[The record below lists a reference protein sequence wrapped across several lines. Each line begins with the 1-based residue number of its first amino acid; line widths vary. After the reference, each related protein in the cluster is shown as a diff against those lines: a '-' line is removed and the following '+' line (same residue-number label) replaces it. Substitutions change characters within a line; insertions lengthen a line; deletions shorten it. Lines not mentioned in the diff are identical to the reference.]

1 MDEDRLQAVRAAIG
15 EVDREMAA
23 LFVRR
28 MAAVREIAACKRERG
43 LPILD
48 EAQERR
54 VIERNLAWIEPEELR
69 GHYVN
74 FLRGLMDVA
83 KDYQRE
89 LLDGCLPEA
98 GER

>member
-1 MDEDRLQAVRAAIG
+1 MDDERLLKAREVIAEADR
-15 EVDREMAA
+15 DMARC
-23 LFVRR
+23 FVKR
-28 MAAVREIAACKRERG
+28 MEAVREIAACKRERG